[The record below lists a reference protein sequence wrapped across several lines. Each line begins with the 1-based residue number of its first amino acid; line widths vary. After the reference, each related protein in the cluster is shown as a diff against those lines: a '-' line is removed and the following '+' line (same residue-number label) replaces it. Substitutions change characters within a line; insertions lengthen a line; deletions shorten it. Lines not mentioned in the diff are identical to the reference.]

1 MLVLFFCFYICL
13 VSDQTFEIFFFLS
26 FISSAA
32 LVLTTFG
39 GLLLI
44 MDNEGEDANFDPYT
58 LGTVLLVINGATM
71 LLSTGLILSKWR
83 KRSKTILNRI
93 STFAGMTQVVPI
105 TPENDD
111 DAAKKS
117 ATTFSAW
124 GEDTSSAN
132 NKKMSTTGKGTSL
145 VKPSTAATPP
155 QTMDDEIE
163 AIMQAEEYDERME
176 RDALQ
181 MQRVASHNHLEKRLR
196 DRASHHSKLQSLS
209 DVDEDSSLKKKKKKK
224 NASAVVVVA
233 VPLEESTIWKQREAI
248 KAKREAAT
256 SAAKAEAAKVEE
268 GKNNEAAQKTQGK
281 RRRKMS
287 FA

>member
-1 MLVLFFCFYICL
+1 
-13 VSDQTFEIFFFLS
+13 
-26 FISSAA
+26 
-32 LVLTTFG
+32 
-39 GLLLI
+39 

-145 VKPSTAATPP
+145 VKPSTAATTP

-163 AIMQAEEYDERME
+163 AIMQAEESDERME

-224 NASAVVVVA
+224 NTSAVVVVA

-256 SAAKAEAAKVEE
+256 AAAKAEAAKVEE

-281 RRRKMS
+281 RRRKIS